1 MVCFLFV
8 HITKKKPMEIMEL
21 SSLFVYPAR
30 LTTFRVL
37 LMEISVD
44 LLALVLL
51 YKFYSLYLSFFL
63 SFSSYCDFKSI
74 NV

>member
-8 HITKKKPMEIMEL
+8 HIIKKKPMEIMEL

-51 YKFYSLYLSFFL
+51 YKFYSIYLLFSL
-63 SFSSYCDFKSI
+63 SLSSHCDFKSI
-74 NV
+74 KV